1 MNLETKIIIYKLT
14 PQVFT
19 LTQKNVCANNVCAN
33 CFHTSTSSPH
43 PFIHRHYRCGGSNS
57 KEGVS
62 KQAHPLFFMRKAQTF
77 ASPGFVIS

>member
-1 MNLETKIIIYKLT
+1 MHCLLREMCNLDLFNGHK
-14 PQVFT
+14 
-19 LTQKNVCANNVCAN
+19 
-33 CFHTSTSSPH
+33 
-43 PFIHRHYRCGGSNS
+43 